1 MQPAVTNTQVKFN
14 LPYGN
19 TVRVAPEQVPPLFLG
34 ERTIVYGILGKS
46 MIGKVISGHKGSV
59 SLSGD
64 LLGGRID
71 HTVDFEIPN
80 QIQGDCQSV
89 STIHHL
95 AGKRLIKE
103 IEMKADDGGRGKKE
117 GIVKLSCDSSVIS
130 KFTAFIAID
139 EEQKEPVKGS
149 LQTWDVQA
157 PQELSVRSGRLLGK
171 ARKKGSL
178 QTWDVQAP
186 HPVPQ
191 FQQSVA
197 YGAGLRRKGGGGMN
211 YSPLNKVMCCM
222 PASGPPPAMG
232 GGFGGGPPPP
242 PAMSGGFGGGPPPP
256 PAMSG
261 ALRGGPPPPP
271 PPGGPLPASG
281 PPPTSGFLSRS
292 SPPAHLSHSF
302 TESCSNAMPMH
313 LVSRNFEE
321 PMNIC
326 STAAVKPV
334 SREAKLQSLIGLQLA
349 SGAWSLTSQ
358 LVALLDKGLEALKS
372 SCPVPCEGE
381 MESVWAT
388 AVVLS
393 YLKKQQLDL
402 KDEWELVA
410 MKAETWLGR
419 QKVPEG
425 CTVQNLSQKADEF
438 I

>member
-19 TVRVAPEQVPPLFLG
+19 TVRVAPEQVPPIFLG

-103 IEMKADDGGRGKKE
+103 MEMKADDGGRGKE
-117 GIVKLSCDSSVIS
+117 EEIVKLSCDSSVIS

-157 PQELSVRSGRLLGK
+157 P
-171 ARKKGSL
+171 
-178 QTWDVQAP
+178 

-197 YGAGLRRKGGGGMN
+197 YGAGLRRKGGRGMN
-211 YSPLNKVMCCM
+211 YSPLNKVMCCI

-242 PAMSGGFGGGPPPP
+242 PAMSG
-256 PAMSG
+256 
-261 ALRGGPPPPP
+261 ALGGGPPPPP

-410 MKAETWLGR
+410 MKAETWLGK

-425 CTVQNLSQKADEF
+425 CTVQCLSQKADEF